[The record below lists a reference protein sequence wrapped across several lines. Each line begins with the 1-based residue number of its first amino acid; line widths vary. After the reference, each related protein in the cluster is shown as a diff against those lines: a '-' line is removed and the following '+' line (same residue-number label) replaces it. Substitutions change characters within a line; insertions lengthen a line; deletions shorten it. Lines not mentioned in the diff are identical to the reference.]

1 MQKKLK
7 YVLYLECVAG
17 IVASLLYKFV
27 FAPLLAA
34 RHLEDEIS
42 IPILF
47 LCGVT
52 PLFLIC
58 LMFRRI
64 RERQHGFW
72 LYVSGILTVVGVLCL
87 VIGWTA
93 RCPVC
98 G

>member
-7 YVLYLECVAG
+7 YVLYLECAAG
-17 IVASLLYKFV
+17 IAVSLLYKFM

-47 LCGVT
+47 LCGVV

-58 LMFRRI
+58 LVFRRI
-64 RERQHGFW
+64 REWQHGFC
-72 LYVSGILTVVGVLCL
+72 LYAFGILAVFGVLCL
-87 VIGWTA
+87 VIGWTTG
-93 RCPVC
+93 CPVC